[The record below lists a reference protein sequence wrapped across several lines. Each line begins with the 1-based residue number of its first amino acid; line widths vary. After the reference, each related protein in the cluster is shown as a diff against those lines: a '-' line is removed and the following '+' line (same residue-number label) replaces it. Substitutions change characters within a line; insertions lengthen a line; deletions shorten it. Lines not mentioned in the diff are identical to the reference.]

1 MANYA
6 VSDVAQVLRERE
18 WSSWDELLEWLQDV
32 PANAQDG
39 LSERD
44 KEELLRDFR
53 RARDDG
59 QELLRE
65 PGALYRAL
73 HGPR

>member
-1 MANYA
+1 MANYG

-18 WSSWDELLEWLQDV
+18 WSGWDELLDWLERA

-44 KEELLRDFR
+44 RAELLRDMR
-53 RARDDG
+53 RARDAG

-65 PGALYRAL
+65 PGELYRAI
-73 HGPR
+73 HRPG